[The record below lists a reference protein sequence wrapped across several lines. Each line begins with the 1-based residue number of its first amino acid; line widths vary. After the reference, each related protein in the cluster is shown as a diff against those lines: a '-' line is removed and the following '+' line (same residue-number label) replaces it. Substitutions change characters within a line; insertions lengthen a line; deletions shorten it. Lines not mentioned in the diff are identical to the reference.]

1 MGFDTR
7 KEMLLSFFES
17 PDYSPMKFREL
28 AGFLQVPKSERDE
41 LSVIL
46 NELISEG
53 KVEVSPS
60 GRFSKLGANIK
71 TGVFQGTA
79 KGFGFVAIE
88 GEEDVFIAPTE
99 VFTARDKDTVEI
111 AIIGEKGGKSGH
123 RREGRV
129 LRIIERGQNNL
140 VGIYTRNKL
149 GGYVEPDSQRFGSRI
164 NILQG
169 FDKKAVTGHK
179 VVVEIT
185 DFGDGYSNAEGKIV
199 EILGHIDDPG
209 VDIISVIRGN
219 GIQVDFPAEV
229 KKEVE
234 NIPMSVSEKET
245 FGRHDFRDVLT
256 VTIDGEDTK
265 DIDDAVSI
273 ERLENGFRLGVHIA
287 DVTHYVKENS
297 PLDKEALSRGTSVY
311 LVDRVIPM
319 LPHELSNG
327 ICSLNAGVDR
337 LALSCVM
344 DIDKSG
350 VVVAHEI
357 CESLI
362 HVDRRMCY
370 SKVFEI
376 IENAKNGSGNEA
388 EVAEYGDKYVTMFT
402 DMLEL
407 SDIIRNKRE
416 KRGSLDF
423 DFPETEIK
431 LDEEG
436 YPLSIAPF
444 NRNRAHMIIE
454 DFMLA
459 ANETVAEEYY
469 WLEAPFVYRTHEEP
483 DGDRIKKLSVF
494 IKNFGYN
501 IHFSND
507 EIHPKEIQKLLAT
520 IHGSDEEMLISRL
533 ALRSMK
539 QAKYTT
545 ECDGHF
551 GLAAKYYC
559 HFTSP
564 IRRYPDLQIHRII
577 KENLNSGL
585 SESRLAHYKTI
596 LPEVCAQSSRLERRA
611 DEAERETEK
620 LKKAQYMLQFVGD
633 TFEGVVS
640 GVTNYGIYV
649 ELPNTVEGMIRLA
662 DLKDDYYEY
671 DEQHY
676 RVVGERH
683 GKEFRL
689 GMHVQVVVA
698 GVDRIIHTIDFM
710 PA

>member
-1 MGFDTR
+1 MGFDNR
-7 KEMLLSFFES
+7 KEMLMAFFES
-17 PDYSPMKFREL
+17 PEYSPMKFREL
-28 AGFLQVPKSERDE
+28 AGFLQVPKGERDE
-41 LSVIL
+41 LSVII

-53 KVEVSPS
+53 KVEVSAS
-60 GRFSKLGANIK
+60 GRIGKLGANIK
-71 TGVFQGTA
+71 KGIFQGTT
-79 KGFGFVAIE
+79 KGFGFVLVE
-88 GEEDVFIAPTE
+88 GEEDVFISPSD
-99 VFTARDKDTVEI
+99 VFSARDKDLVEI
-111 AIIGEKGGKSGH
+111 AIIGEKSGKTGR

-129 LRIIERGQNNL
+129 LKILERGQNSL
-140 VGIYTRNKL
+140 VGIYTKTKN
-149 GGYVEPDSQRFGSRI
+149 GGYVEPDSQKFGGRI
-164 NILQG
+164 NVIPG
-169 FDKKAVTGHK
+169 GSKNAVTGHK
-179 VVVEIT
+179 VVIEIT
-185 DFGDGYSNAEGKIV
+185 DFGDGVGNAEGKII

-209 VDIISVIRGN
+209 VDILSVIRGN
-219 GIQVDFPAEV
+219 GIQVEFPPEV
-229 KKEVE
+229 KKQVETVPTEVDE
-234 NIPMSVSEKET
+234 SELT
-245 FGRHDFRDVLT
+245 GRTDYRNVLT

-265 DIDDAVSI
+265 DYDDAVSI
-273 ERLENGFRLGVHIA
+273 ERLDNGFRLGVHIA
-287 DVTHYVKENS
+287 DVTHYVREGS
-297 PLDKEALSRGTSVY
+297 ALDKEALSRATSVY

-337 LALSCVM
+337 LTLSCVM
-344 DIDKSG
+344 DIDRSG
-350 VVVAHEI
+350 AVISHNI
-357 CESLI
+357 CESVI

-370 SKVFEI
+370 NKVYEI
-376 IENAKNGSGNEA
+376 LENEKAGSGNEA
-388 EVAEYGDKYVTMFT
+388 EIAEYGDKYVTMFK

-407 SDIIRNKRE
+407 SDIIRSRRE

-423 DFPETEIK
+423 DFPETSIK
-431 LDEEG
+431 LDSEG
-436 YPLSIAPF
+436 YPLEIAPF

-469 WLEAPFVYRTHEEP
+469 WMDAPFVYRTHEEP
-483 DGDRIKKLSVF
+483 DSDKIRKLSVF

-501 IHFSND
+501 IHFSNE
-507 EIHPKEIQKLLAT
+507 EIHPKELQKLLAGIRGT
-520 IHGSDEEMLISRL
+520 DEEILISRL

-577 KENLNSGL
+577 KENLRGGL
-585 SESRLAHYKTI
+585 SENRVEHYKKI
-596 LPEVCAQSSRLERRA
+596 LPEVCLQSSRLERRA

-620 LKKAQYMLQFVGD
+620 LKKAQFMVQYIGD
-633 TFEGVVS
+633 SFEGVVS
-640 GVTNYGIYV
+640 GVSNYGVYV

-662 DLKDDYYEY
+662 DLRDDYYEY

-683 GKEFRL
+683 GREFRL
-689 GMHVQVVVA
+689 GMRVEVVVA
-698 GVDRIIHTIDFM
+698 GVDRIIHTIDFI